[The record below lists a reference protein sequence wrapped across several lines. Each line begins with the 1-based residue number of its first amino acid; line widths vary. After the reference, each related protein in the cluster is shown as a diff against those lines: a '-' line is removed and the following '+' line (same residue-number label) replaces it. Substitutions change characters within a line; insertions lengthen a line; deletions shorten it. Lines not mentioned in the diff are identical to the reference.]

1 MKAITGETEMIY
13 TNDFIG
19 KKQMVKD
26 LAKIYKKIAWSDIAD
41 IELKKYCKKDDRN
54 DAVEFVLLTWRNGA
68 ISTANNAIN
77 SLSATARNVAR
88 MLDGGV
94 YENIKFYEEVMESSD
109 WVEEI
114 YSAKMEALL

>member
-1 MKAITGETEMIY
+1 MIY

-26 LAKIYKKIAWSDIAD
+26 LAKIYIKIAWSDIAD
-41 IELKKYCKKDDRN
+41 LELKKYKKGIYE
-54 DAVEFVLLTWRNGA
+54 VEFIVLTWSNGA
-68 ISTANNAIN
+68 ISTANNAMN

-94 YENIKFYEEVMESSD
+94 YENLDLYKEVMSSD
-109 WVEEI
+109 EWVEELE
-114 YSAKMEALL
+114 K

>member
-1 MKAITGETEMIY
+1 MIY

-26 LAKIYKKIAWSDIAD
+26 LAKIYEKIAWSDIAD
-41 IELKKYCKKDDRN
+41 IELKKYIRKN
-54 DAVEFVLLTWRNGA
+54 TAYEVEFILLTWSNGA

-94 YENIKFYEEVMESSD
+94 YENLDLYKEVMSSD
-109 WVEEI
+109 EWVEE
-114 YSAKMEALL
+114 